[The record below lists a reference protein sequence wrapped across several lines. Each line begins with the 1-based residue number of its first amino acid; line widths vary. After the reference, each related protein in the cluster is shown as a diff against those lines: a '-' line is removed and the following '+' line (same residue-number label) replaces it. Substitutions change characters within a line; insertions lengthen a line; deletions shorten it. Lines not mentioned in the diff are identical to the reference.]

1 MNEIVLCSNTLPV
14 MCGCDFLAASD
25 PFFHADRVMDI
36 NVLIYVTDGVIY
48 VTEDGIDYTVGSGDL
63 LFLKAGIRH
72 YGKYEISRGTKWYF
86 IHFIAEEDDTLPLF
100 SPDSAPLPQYNKIQ
114 NRLPIPKFLS
124 GLTGGA
130 TEKRISALIEY
141 FHSSDSLKRWQINQ
155 LLFNLLS
162 SIALEEYV
170 PDERKSL
177 SDRVCD
183 FLEQNMREPFSANR
197 ISAELFLS
205 YKRIAAVFK
214 QEKGITMQQYH
225 TELRIN
231 EAKRLLRSTLMSV
244 SEIGESVG
252 FTDALYFSRCFRQ
265 NTGYSPSEYRKLPP
279 LY

>member
-14 MCGCDFLAASD
+14 ICGCDFLAASE

-48 VTEDGIDYTVGSGDL
+48 VTEDGIDYIVGSGDL
-63 LFLKAGIRH
+63 LFLKAGLRH
-72 YGKYEISRGTKWYF
+72 YGKYEIPRGTKWFF
-86 IHFIAEEDDTLPLF
+86 IHFTTEEDSTLPLF
-100 SPDSAPLPQYNKIQ
+100 SPDSAPLPQYNMIQ

-130 TEKRISALIEY
+130 TEKRISALTEY

-162 SIALEEYV
+162 SIALEEYI
-170 PDERKSL
+170 PEKRKSL

-183 FLEQNMREPFSANR
+183 FLEQNMCAPFSADK
-197 ISAELFLS
+197 ISAELYLS

-252 FTDALYFSRCFRQ
+252 FTDALYFSRCFRKS
-265 NTGYSPSEYRKLPP
+265 TGYSPSEYRKLPP